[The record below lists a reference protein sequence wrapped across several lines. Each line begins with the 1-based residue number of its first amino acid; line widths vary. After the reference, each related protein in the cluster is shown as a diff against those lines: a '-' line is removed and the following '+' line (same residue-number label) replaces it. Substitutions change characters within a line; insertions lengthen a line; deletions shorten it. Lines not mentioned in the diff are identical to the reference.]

1 MRRNPGRPPKEPTGD
16 KSTLTLKITA
26 DFKRLLMHQ
35 ADTYGMTLTEYIITM
50 VERDANRL

>member
-16 KSTLTLKITA
+16 KSTLTLKVTA

-35 ADTYGMTLTEYIITM
+35 ADAYGMTLTEYIITL
-50 VERDANRL
+50 VKKDANRL